1 VCQVDHVLP
10 RPGLGIDANRVRVLS
25 TMPVILCYIAVVVV
39 VVVASLLS
47 MSLLWSRRYVAWS

>member
-1 VCQVDHVLP
+1 MCQVDHVLP

-39 VVVASLLS
+39 VVAILLS
-47 MSLLWSRRYVAWS
+47 MSLLWSRRYVASS